1 MLYTQTVSNTTLEL
15 LKELMLD
22 KILNDF
28 VLVGGTALSL
38 QIGHRIS
45 IDLDLFSTK
54 PFDAEQIGEHLKTT
68 YAYQLDFIA
77 KNTLKGEISGV
88 KVDCITHNYKWIKE
102 IKQKDNIRM
111 ADLIEIAAMKLNAI
125 TTNGT
130 RIKDFIDI
138 AYLSNNLTLNQMLQA
153 YELKYENNMIM
164 ALKSLFYYDEVNH
177 LEPIKM
183 FKRVYNWECIKTR
196 LSAMNNE
203 PNKTFKSTDTL

>member
-1 MLYTQTVSNTTLEL
+1 MLYTQTVSYTTLKL

-22 KILNDF
+22 KKLNDF

-38 QIGHRIS
+38 QIGHRLS
-45 IDLDLFSTK
+45 IDLDLFSIA
-54 PFDAEQIGEHLKTT
+54 PFDAKQIAEHLKTT

-77 KNTLKGEISGV
+77 KNTIKGEIYGI
-88 KVDCITHNYKWIKE
+88 KVDCITHNYKWIEKIKKE
-102 IKQKDNIRM
+102 DNIRL
-111 ADLIEIAAMKLNAI
+111 ADLMEIAAMKLNAI

-138 AYLSNNLTLNQMLQA
+138 AYLSNHLTLNQMLQA
-153 YELKYENNMIM
+153 YELKYGNNMIM

-177 LEPIKM
+177 LEPLKM
-183 FKRVYNWECIKTR
+183 FKSKLNWECIKTR

-203 PNKTFKSTDTL
+203 PNKIFKSKNTL